1 MKKLYH
7 LIVGMTVICLFA
19 FTFRPFLNSSFQPKI
34 NGNNLFWSDPNLYP
48 LYLEGPA
55 KDNFL
60 GLLKQIKASNQK
72 IVFQFFYQKNG
83 ILTLALYTGGKN
95 SQGYD
100 QTIDFKLKPYKH
112 CPQINI
118 DNLDVGVYLGDMEF
132 DQTTNLDALINVV
145 ATNNIIVFM
154 PALYPVPSTKKNA
167 IEYMICTADDESG
180 ICNSNQIKS
189 NTGITTNPSPPHG
202 GN

>member
-72 IVFQFFYQKNG
+72 IVFQFFYQRNG
-83 ILTLALYTGGKN
+83 VLTLAAYTGQKDGHKWKE
-95 SQGYD
+95 D
-100 QTIDFKLKPYKH
+100 MDFKLQPYKH
-112 CPQINI
+112 CIKINM
-118 DNLDVGVYLGDMEF
+118 DALNVGVYLGAMEF
-132 DQTTNLDALINVV
+132 DQSSR
-145 ATNNIIVFM
+145 FR
-154 PALYPVPSTKKNA
+154 
-167 IEYMICTADDESG
+167 
-180 ICNSNQIKS
+180 
-189 NTGITTNPSPPHG
+189 
-202 GN
+202 